1 MRSAI
6 LLIIAAVCVL
16 PGAVRAQDP
25 GAAACVSIENEHD
38 RLACYDRALST
49 ARPAPDAAAAPAAPS
64 TTAAPPAPSTA
75 AAPVVAPAAAAA
87 AVTATPTA
95 PEARAAPPAPAW
107 NIDPSAGQP
116 AGVIPVVVLST
127 RVRPGRGVEFTT
139 DRGDVWL
146 QTDTTPLNLPAT
158 PFNAQLKPST
168 FGGVFLVPENRL
180 GIRVRHRD

>member
-16 PGAVRAQDP
+16 PGAVRAQEP

-49 ARPAPDAAAAPAAPS
+49 ARPAPGPAAVS
-64 TTAAPPAPSTA
+64 
-75 AAPVVAPAAAAA
+75 
-87 AVTATPTA
+87 ATPAA
-95 PEARAAPPAPAW
+95 PEARAPQPAPAPS
-107 NIDPSAGQP
+107 IDPSTGQRT
-116 AGVIPVVVLST
+116 GVVPIVVLST

-146 QTDTTPLNLPAT
+146 QTDTKPLNLPAT
-158 PFNAQLKPST
+158 PFNAELKPST